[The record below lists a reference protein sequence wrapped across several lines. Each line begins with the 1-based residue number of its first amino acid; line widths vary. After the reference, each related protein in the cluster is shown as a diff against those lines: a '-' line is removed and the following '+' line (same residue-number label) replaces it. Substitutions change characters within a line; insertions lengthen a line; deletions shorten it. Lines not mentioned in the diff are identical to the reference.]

1 MTSPQTPRPPQTHF
15 GSNSP
20 QEIMDE
26 LLTSEMFLSPHPH
39 PSTNPNQ
46 ELPSGESPHDK
57 IENLLEQI
65 TSHKVERP
73 QEQDAEKL
81 FNINIFLEDLKTKK
95 KATKNNSNKTIQQNI
110 IAIEKILKNIKT
122 NIKKKNNKIT
132 RKNSKIKSANKTTTR
147 TNKPTTK
154 TNKKTTLKNDKIKK
168 TTTNKK
174 TKRVKKEEGLFDNL
188 LSNFT

>member
-1 MTSPQTPRPPQTHF
+1 MTRPPPQNNF

-20 QEIMDE
+20 QEIIDE
-26 LLTSEMFLSPHPH
+26 LLYSDMFLSQHPE
-39 PSTNPNQ
+39 PDPLTNQLQ
-46 ELPSGESPHDK
+46 ELPIVESPHDK

-65 TSHKVERP
+65 TSHKVESP

-81 FNINIFLEDLKTKK
+81 FNINIFLEDLKAKK
-95 KATKNNSNKTIQQNI
+95 KTTKNNSNKTIQQNI

-132 RKNSKIKSANKTTTR
+132 RKNSKIKSAKKN
-147 TNKPTTK
+147 TTK
-154 TNKKTTLKNDKIKK
+154 TIKPSTKTKKTITLKKDKIKK
-168 TTTNKK
+168 VTTNNKS
-174 TKRVKKEEGLFDNL
+174 KRVKKEEGIFDNL